1 MFVVQRNEDR
11 FDQEMES
18 DVLAVVTVSVQ
29 APHAGQPRSQRFKIL
44 WVPFKGTRSNFIDFF
59 RMTGHCRKADVI
71 CFLYLNNIIWP
82 ESDMALRRIEFGDHL
97 RLQVRTEGNSWC
109 DFEYSEGVSRSRRLF
124 ASSSPEREPE
134 ERGGQEEEQEEEEE
148 AARSPPS
155 DYTFR
160 SDHRVRQRRSRSR
173 ARRRNE
179 DRENDSPTLL
189 HQSLELN
196 AKLREKMSS
205 VGLPNEGKSHV
216 SDLWCTQPLGDL
228 TDLGNFSFHM
238 APLGDITN
246 TLFSREAVYEDP
258 PDEPRDLQTT
268 LDSCRQPLQ
277 DITSKVANHPLERE
291 KEKTHAAFPQVEK
304 RKFVVSLANAL
315 ADSPD
320 GHVAVDLDI
329 KLEEFSNLLN
339 SWYKAPIAVNDV
351 LSSLDL
357 SSEIVNAIANDQVSQ
372 TLPYVH
378 IFTDG
383 SFDRDKSVAA
393 WSFVTIETDSPVYE
407 TSKLSRC
414 TAIYTGLVS
423 AKMEDPH
430 WHGAMTINAYIA
442 ELEALL
448 HAQWWALSHGID
460 TVTFHYDAMSAGEAA
475 AGKWGF
481 DPSNL
486 LATIVRVLGQ
496 CLDMVLTS
504 PPGYAHVKAHAGDTW
519 NELADATAK
528 ATAVG
533 VLAPNGPNYQWHSMI
548 TGFAQLRIER
558 LPLCLSM
565 LQGDAALPPGTW
577 HTMHWSRNLEQ
588 PTVEALWPLYGPST
602 PVPPASTMTQTL
614 YNFNICTF
622 NVRSLKEDCTTQT
635 PGSCEFIRAQCHEQ
649 GYHIVA
655 LQETR
660 ARISQLCDT
669 PDYIRVIAAGSA
681 GHEGCEI
688 WFSKVHPYAKGE
700 YLSLQGITVLHQEPT
715 LLVVRLRIA
724 NEFLILVTA
733 HAPHSGRSK
742 EDRQR
747 WWRDL
752 SRLIQCHYDKGKLI
766 LLGDFNAQIGQ
777 SQDNLIGDNLDKTTT
792 ANGQEMT
799 DLAETYNLWI
809 PSTFSHIHRGEQGTW
824 IHPGTKDE
832 IRLDYHLLDSR
843 FPIHH
848 VETWIDHG
856 IETTQQGEDH
866 RALALQLS
874 FLQKKAASHPRPRQ
888 IDEIAIRDPGNAEEI
903 ANLILNIPQP
913 RWETNAH
920 DHYAVWAKAMRQ
932 SLSERFTQKRAKPRK
947 HYISDTSWAIRASK
961 IQLRKQ
967 LAYSRKHF
975 PEHCPALIEQ
985 LQLISKQL
993 KAALAE
999 DRKCHIET
1007 MLADI
1012 DKVPHAQLF
1021 AQLRRLGIGARF
1033 RRAGPRALPIMKG
1046 PDGNYANDQADSQ
1059 EIWRQH
1065 ASALEAGIAAEQSDL
1080 LIRCH
1085 NRQQQQLQEMPPPS
1099 VLHIPSLLQLEKA
1112 CRRVKPFK
1120 ARGPDGLPASLY
1132 HCFPQMMAK
1141 SLRPLLCKVSCQLQ
1155 EPLGFKGGRLIHL
1168 YKGKGEACLPQ
1179 NRRGILIANH
1189 ASKVL
1194 HGSLRPN
1201 YMPALESAMLP
1212 MQLGGRPKRAVQQS
1226 AHILRLF
1233 ASACKRAGRSCG
1245 IIFLDIKTAYYQV
1258 VRETVARA
1266 SGTAT
1271 FVPSIIAAFNL
1282 PEACEDELNRLLHTR
1297 TAANR
1302 IGLPRYLEMLL
1313 AELHT
1318 NTWFTTDQVDVLTE
1332 TRLGTRPGSCFADVF
1347 FNFLFAKV
1355 LDEVTQTVADQ
1366 GLLTT
1371 LEWSGKRGLDPS
1383 QDEQVTATV
1392 GETVWADDLALFL
1405 QHDSPS
1411 ALIDSLQVVGGVLF
1425 DRCLAHGLQPN
1436 FSRGKTEILA
1446 SLRGKGAV
1454 QLRRHWFTDNGSM
1467 LPIPNC
1473 RIQDCQVRMIA
1484 KYRHLGGQIDA
1495 KATSKCEVT
1504 ARLGQVRSVFRKY
1517 KKSIFT
1523 TPVVSLQQRS
1533 ALLRPFVLS
1542 ILDYNLGTLVDLS
1555 DADVQAITTTILHIY
1570 RAVAKPS
1577 VTKEE
1582 LFTISWP
1589 WLCHALQLPHPRAVI
1604 HLARLRYF
1612 GQVLRTAPDE
1622 LWAMIETQGTWL
1634 QDCCRSFNW
1643 LYENISGSTNLPPP
1657 TQWDTWS
1664 HLICHAP
1671 RQWHGLMQ
1679 RAWKHDMLQAYNSHI
1694 VDKGYAAFSDA
1705 LSLAG
1710 YEFPPGLER
1719 NTPEQTTH
1727 ICLQCQKGFGSRT
1740 AWASHAFKKHN
1751 RVHTARK
1758 YVTGTQCG
1766 ACCKEFWEY
1775 RRLFHHLRYSV
1786 KCRQTLACAEAEV
1799 DLEPG
1804 LNSRVEKKNA
1814 TEPLRPWHRAEGPPL
1829 QVRDPWAGIQ
1839 TPWDEQLFD
1848 ELMGRIPLTEQDAT
1862 KPIDDLIDN
1871 TRQVIVETTAEF
1883 SVVLLTIRC
1892 WTDSLRDIMTESSA
1906 TRADLLRS
1914 FLVVLGQMDVHS
1926 WLFPPTQVWVT
1937 LSDQH
1942 WRQAFGGELFFHN
1955 GWCEPSVP
1963 RPVGAEM
1970 YVVHLFSGRRRADD
1984 LQRYLEEAPQ
1994 PPGVCVHVLS
2004 ADIIFG
2010 RDADFSRSS
2019 VRAKWLDLLACGYI
2033 LAVFAG
2039 PPCETFSVARAN
2051 ALDGV
2056 RIRPIRS
2063 AAQPW
2068 GFEHLTIREI
2078 KQVIVGNLLALFAIQ
2093 CMVFQ
2098 AFAGRFG
2105 CLEHPAE
2112 PSNDAAAS
2120 IWKLDMLHQLY
2131 RHPAMNRIRL
2141 LQGHYGASSPK
2152 PTDLLVVG
2160 PANPKRSLVKHA
2172 TPMCANGTNI
2182 GLDETGRHFKT
2193 AHLKEYPGLL
2203 CRGLTQMYSDWL
2215 GEAGFLEDSLTP
2227 ASPPPEAVVRML
2239 AAFAQ
2244 SLDQCVERFGPDFN
2258 EAACAM

>member
-1 MFVVQRNEDR
+1 
-11 FDQEMES
+11 
-18 DVLAVVTVSVQ
+18 
-29 APHAGQPRSQRFKIL
+29 
-44 WVPFKGTRSNFIDFF
+44 
-59 RMTGHCRKADVI
+59 
-71 CFLYLNNIIWP
+71 
-82 ESDMALRRIEFGDHL
+82 
-97 RLQVRTEGNSWC
+97 
-109 DFEYSEGVSRSRRLF
+109 
-124 ASSSPEREPE
+124 
-134 ERGGQEEEQEEEEE
+134 
-148 AARSPPS
+148 
-155 DYTFR
+155 
-160 SDHRVRQRRSRSR
+160 
-173 ARRRNE
+173 
-179 DRENDSPTLL
+179 
-189 HQSLELN
+189 
-196 AKLREKMSS
+196 
-205 VGLPNEGKSHV
+205 
-216 SDLWCTQPLGDL
+216 
-228 TDLGNFSFHM
+228 
-238 APLGDITN
+238 
-246 TLFSREAVYEDP
+246 
-258 PDEPRDLQTT
+258 
-268 LDSCRQPLQ
+268 
-277 DITSKVANHPLERE
+277 
-291 KEKTHAAFPQVEK
+291 
-304 RKFVVSLANAL
+304 
-315 ADSPD
+315 
-320 GHVAVDLDI
+320 
-329 KLEEFSNLLN
+329 
-339 SWYKAPIAVNDV
+339 
-351 LSSLDL
+351 
-357 SSEIVNAIANDQVSQ
+357 
-372 TLPYVH
+372 
-378 IFTDG
+378 
-383 SFDRDKSVAA
+383 
-393 WSFVTIETDSPVYE
+393 
-407 TSKLSRC
+407 
-414 TAIYTGLVS
+414 
-423 AKMEDPH
+423 
-430 WHGAMTINAYIA
+430 
-442 ELEALL
+442 
-448 HAQWWALSHGID
+448 
-460 TVTFHYDAMSAGEAA
+460 
-475 AGKWGF
+475 
-481 DPSNL
+481 
-486 LATIVRVLGQ
+486 
-496 CLDMVLTS
+496 
-504 PPGYAHVKAHAGDTW
+504 
-519 NELADATAK
+519 
-528 ATAVG
+528 
-533 VLAPNGPNYQWHSMI
+533 
-548 TGFAQLRIER
+548 
-558 LPLCLSM
+558 
-565 LQGDAALPPGTW
+565 
-577 HTMHWSRNLEQ
+577 
-588 PTVEALWPLYGPST
+588 
-602 PVPPASTMTQTL
+602 
-614 YNFNICTF
+614 
-622 NVRSLKEDCTTQT
+622 
-635 PGSCEFIRAQCHEQ
+635 
-649 GYHIVA
+649 
-655 LQETR
+655 
-660 ARISQLCDT
+660 
-669 PDYIRVIAAGSA
+669 
-681 GHEGCEI
+681 
-688 WFSKVHPYAKGE
+688 
-700 YLSLQGITVLHQEPT
+700 
-715 LLVVRLRIA
+715 
-724 NEFLILVTA
+724 
-733 HAPHSGRSK
+733 
-742 EDRQR
+742 
-747 WWRDL
+747 
-752 SRLIQCHYDKGKLI
+752 
-766 LLGDFNAQIGQ
+766 
-777 SQDNLIGDNLDKTTT
+777 
-792 ANGQEMT
+792 
-799 DLAETYNLWI
+799 
-809 PSTFSHIHRGEQGTW
+809 
-824 IHPGTKDE
+824 
-832 IRLDYHLLDSR
+832 
-843 FPIHH
+843 
-848 VETWIDHG
+848 
-856 IETTQQGEDH
+856 
-866 RALALQLS
+866 
-874 FLQKKAASHPRPRQ
+874 
-888 IDEIAIRDPGNAEEI
+888 
-903 ANLILNIPQP
+903 
-913 RWETNAH
+913 
-920 DHYAVWAKAMRQ
+920 
-932 SLSERFTQKRAKPRK
+932 
-947 HYISDTSWAIRASK
+947 
-961 IQLRKQ
+961 
-967 LAYSRKHF
+967 
-975 PEHCPALIEQ
+975 
-985 LQLISKQL
+985 
-993 KAALAE
+993 
-999 DRKCHIET
+999 
-1007 MLADI
+1007 
-1012 DKVPHAQLF
+1012 
-1021 AQLRRLGIGARF
+1021 
-1033 RRAGPRALPIMKG
+1033 
-1046 PDGNYANDQADSQ
+1046 
-1059 EIWRQH
+1059 
-1065 ASALEAGIAAEQSDL
+1065 
-1080 LIRCH
+1080 
-1085 NRQQQQLQEMPPPS
+1085 
-1099 VLHIPSLLQLEKA
+1099 
-1112 CRRVKPFK
+1112 
-1120 ARGPDGLPASLY
+1120 
-1132 HCFPQMMAK
+1132 MAK

-1271 FVPSIIAAFNL
+1271 FVSSIIAAFNL
-1282 PEACEDELNRLLHTR
+1282 PEACEDELNRLLHAR

-1383 QDEQVTATV
+1383 QDEPVTATV
-1392 GETVWADDLALFL
+1392 GETVWAHDLALFL

-1570 RAVAKPS
+1570 RAVVKPS

-1634 QDCCRSFNW
+1634 QDCRRSFNW

-1804 LNSRVEKKNA
+1804 LNSRAEKKNA

-1848 ELMGRIPLTEQDAT
+1848 ELMVRIPLTEQDAT

-2105 CLEHPAE
+2105 CLERPAE